1 MVQPELQQ
9 TYINNLNILIEW
21 ILFSVALQRVLRK
34 LGASKTWMAY
44 IPGLRYLVLSERLDM
59 AKDGVVCAV
68 LDALNVLAVIV
79 NLTAAFNMSSRAA
92 LALVLV
98 ELVVAVA
105 VYVYRIRFFLALIRI
120 FGLRKR
126 WIILWLIAEWLA
138 LMIISFN
145 KKYQPVA
152 AGGLREDWEAGTAP
166 AEIPGTRSP
175 GGRVMSNTGLSVD
188 LRERT
193 VKELFEKRYLLKDIS
208 LDIPNGSLVLLLGGS
223 GAGKTTF
230 VNALIGYEKADAT
243 VLLNGVDVYRDYDRM
258 KYRIGF
264 VPQQN
269 LIRGNDTVIH
279 TVADAALLRLP
290 AQLPAGE
297 RNRRVGEV
305 MDLLGLQAGADGLV
319 CTHLHRHG
327 ARLRSGAL
335 RPGRAGLRPRRGHRP
350 RDLHQAQG
358 HRGRGQDRH
367 RHHPYARPRHRPLR
381 QGHRAGEGL
390 RPRRPPH
397 LLRQSAGGPG
407 LLRKGHDGGRR
418 HERQP
423 EGRGRRRPRRRVYRA
438 LCPHEGREGRRCPG
452 VNESLKHKGRVGQ
465 TFIYLGKLLRMFVY
479 QNDWKVLPMGAV
491 IASVVT
497 FVVGANL
504 FVTQEGTLMGAFA
517 LVCVCIWNGFFNSIQ
532 VVCRE
537 RGIVKREHRS
547 GLHVSSYIL
556 AQMIYQFMLCLAQT
570 VITLMICR
578 LTGVKFPQQGVLFGA
593 GVADVGVTLLLITF
607 SADMMALMVSCIVR
621 STTTAMTVMP
631 FLLIFQLV
639 FSGGFFQLEGF
650 AKKLTVLTISR
661 WGLDSL
667 CAVGRYNELRMVT
680 LWNTIFKFKDIEFE
694 GTKPLLDIILKI
706 QEEGKVDDILY
717 WSGTYNTRDAFVSTA
732 ENVLKNWGAIALL
745 TFVFI
750 VVAVIALKLIDRDKR

>member
-319 CTHLHRHG
+319 CKKSGGQLRRISIAMELVSDLELFVLDEPDSGLDGVIAREIFTKLRGIADEGKIVIVITHTPDRVI
-327 ARLRSGAL
+327 
-335 RPGRAGLRPRRGHRP
+335 
-350 RDLHQAQG
+350 DLFDKVIVLAK
-358 HRGRGQDRH
+358 D
-367 RHHPYARPRHRPLR
+367 
-381 QGHRAGEGL
+381 
-390 RPRRPPH
+390 
-397 LLRQSAGGPG
+397 S
-407 LLRKGHDGGRR
+407 
-418 HERQP
+418 
-423 EGRGRRRPRRRVYRA
+423 
-438 LCPHEGREGRRCPG
+438 
-452 VNESLKHKGRVGQ
+452 GRVG
-465 TFIYLGKLLRMFVY
+465 
-479 QNDWKVLPMGAV
+479 
-491 IASVVT
+491 
-497 FVVGANL
+497 
-504 FVTQEGTLMGAFA
+504 
-517 LVCVCIWNGFFNSIQ
+517 
-532 VVCRE
+532 
-537 RGIVKREHRS
+537 
-547 GLHVSSYIL
+547 
-556 AQMIYQFMLCLAQT
+556 
-570 VITLMICR
+570 R
-578 LTGVKFPQQGVLFGA
+578 LTFYGSPQEARDFFGKDTMEGV
-593 GVADVGVTLLLITF
+593 
-607 SADMMALMVSCIVR
+607 
-621 STTTAMTVMP
+621 VMS
-631 FLLIFQLV
+631 V
-639 FSGGFFQLEGF
+639 NR
-650 AKKLTVLTISR
+650 K
-661 WGLDSL
+661 
-667 CAVGRYNELRMVT
+667 
-680 LWNTIFKFKDIEFE
+680 
-694 GTKPLLDIILKI
+694 
-706 QEEGKVDDILY
+706 EEGGDGLADEYIERYARMREEKEEGV
-717 WSGTYNTRDAFVSTA
+717 RA
-732 ENVLKNWGAIALL
+732 
-745 TFVFI
+745 
-750 VVAVIALKLIDRDKR
+750 

>member
-1 MVQPELQQ
+1 M
-9 TYINNLNILIEW
+9 
-21 ILFSVALQRVLRK
+21 
-34 LGASKTWMAY
+34 
-44 IPGLRYLVLSERLDM
+44 
-59 AKDGVVCAV
+59 
-68 LDALNVLAVIV
+68 
-79 NLTAAFNMSSRAA
+79 
-92 LALVLV
+92 
-98 ELVVAVA
+98 
-105 VYVYRIRFFLALIRI
+105 
-120 FGLRKR
+120 
-126 WIILWLIAEWLA
+126 
-138 LMIISFN
+138 
-145 KKYQPVA
+145 
-152 AGGLREDWEAGTAP
+152 
-166 AEIPGTRSP
+166 
-175 GGRVMSNTGLSVD
+175 
-188 LRERT
+188 
-193 VKELFEKRYLLKDIS
+193 
-208 LDIPNGSLVLLLGGS
+208 
-223 GAGKTTF
+223 
-230 VNALIGYEKADAT
+230 
-243 VLLNGVDVYRDYDRM
+243 
-258 KYRIGF
+258 
-264 VPQQN
+264 
-269 LIRGNDTVIH
+269 
-279 TVADAALLRLP
+279 
-290 AQLPAGE
+290 
-297 RNRRVGEV
+297 
-305 MDLLGLQAGADGLV
+305 
-319 CTHLHRHG
+319 
-327 ARLRSGAL
+327 
-335 RPGRAGLRPRRGHRP
+335 
-350 RDLHQAQG
+350 
-358 HRGRGQDRH
+358 
-367 RHHPYARPRHRPLR
+367 
-381 QGHRAGEGL
+381 
-390 RPRRPPH
+390 
-397 LLRQSAGGPG
+397 
-407 LLRKGHDGGRR
+407 
-418 HERQP
+418 
-423 EGRGRRRPRRRVYRA
+423 
-438 LCPHEGREGRRCPG
+438 
-452 VNESLKHKGRVGQ
+452 NESLKHKGRVGQ

-578 LTGVKFPQQGVLFGA
+578 LTGVKFPQQGVLFGT

-621 STTTAMTVMP
+621 TTTTAMTVMP

>member
-1 MVQPELQQ
+1 M
-9 TYINNLNILIEW
+9 
-21 ILFSVALQRVLRK
+21 
-34 LGASKTWMAY
+34 
-44 IPGLRYLVLSERLDM
+44 
-59 AKDGVVCAV
+59 
-68 LDALNVLAVIV
+68 
-79 NLTAAFNMSSRAA
+79 
-92 LALVLV
+92 
-98 ELVVAVA
+98 
-105 VYVYRIRFFLALIRI
+105 
-120 FGLRKR
+120 
-126 WIILWLIAEWLA
+126 
-138 LMIISFN
+138 
-145 KKYQPVA
+145 
-152 AGGLREDWEAGTAP
+152 
-166 AEIPGTRSP
+166 
-175 GGRVMSNTGLSVD
+175 
-188 LRERT
+188 
-193 VKELFEKRYLLKDIS
+193 
-208 LDIPNGSLVLLLGGS
+208 
-223 GAGKTTF
+223 
-230 VNALIGYEKADAT
+230 
-243 VLLNGVDVYRDYDRM
+243 
-258 KYRIGF
+258 
-264 VPQQN
+264 
-269 LIRGNDTVIH
+269 
-279 TVADAALLRLP
+279 
-290 AQLPAGE
+290 
-297 RNRRVGEV
+297 
-305 MDLLGLQAGADGLV
+305 
-319 CTHLHRHG
+319 
-327 ARLRSGAL
+327 
-335 RPGRAGLRPRRGHRP
+335 
-350 RDLHQAQG
+350 
-358 HRGRGQDRH
+358 
-367 RHHPYARPRHRPLR
+367 
-381 QGHRAGEGL
+381 
-390 RPRRPPH
+390 
-397 LLRQSAGGPG
+397 
-407 LLRKGHDGGRR
+407 
-418 HERQP
+418 
-423 EGRGRRRPRRRVYRA
+423 
-438 LCPHEGREGRRCPG
+438 
-452 VNESLKHKGRVGQ
+452 NESLKHKGRVGQ